1 MSESSSIR
9 KFEYRPCRIAGG
21 FGVDFVVSGETLH
34 GICTDVS
41 NSGIRATLGG
51 SVAVGDSGLLI
62 LMHSNGVL
70 ELEAQVA
77 YIEELHVGFEF
88 LFRTP
93 LECTTTIEFVASIAN
108 HSATALA
115 VRLP

>member
-1 MSESSSIR
+1 V
-9 KFEYRPCRIAGG
+9 G
-21 FGVDFVVSGETLH
+21 GETLH
-34 GICTDVS
+34 GICKDVS
-41 NSGIRATLGG
+41 NSGVRATLNG

-62 LMHSNGVL
+62 LLHSMGVL

-77 YIEELHVGFEF
+77 YIEKLHVGFEF
-88 LFRTP
+88 RFKTP
-93 LECTTTIEFVASIAN
+93 WECAATIEFVASIAN

>member
-1 MSESSSIR
+1 MTTPRNIR

-62 LMHSNGVL
+62 LLHSKGVL

-88 LFRTP
+88 LFKTP
-93 LECTTTIEFVASIAN
+93 WECAATIAFVSSIAN